1 MRYVSSQRTTPQQE
15 SDPMDVGIIAAIGM
29 LVLWGVGTFAFEAPG
44 YIHILLTAGVFLLV
58 WRIVKQQDAAI
69 AKGRR

>member
-1 MRYVSSQRTTPQQE
+1 
-15 SDPMDVGIIAAIGM
+15 MDVGIIAAIGM
-29 LVLWGVGTFAFEAPG
+29 LVLSGVGTFAFEAPG

>member
-1 MRYVSSQRTTPQQE
+1 
-15 SDPMDVGIIAAIGM
+15 MDVGIIAAIGM

-44 YIHILLTAGVFLLV
+44 YIHMLLTGGVFLLV
-58 WRIVKQQDAAI
+58 WRIVKKQDDAT

>member
-1 MRYVSSQRTTPQQE
+1 MRYLSSQRAKPLQE

-29 LVLWGVGTFAFEAPG
+29 LVLWGVGTFVFEAPG
-44 YIHILLTAGVFLLV
+44 YIHMLLTGGVFLLV
-58 WRIVKQQDAAI
+58 WRIVKKQDDAT